1 MIANYDSCE
10 YKLALPEV
18 NLLADTCEIKL
29 TFIGKTAEVQTQLAI
44 LSCEL
49 TSLKKEV
56 YEVELAPDMIRID
69 SNVRISVTGSFT
81 RPASGFGIAGA
92 RLKVCVADLLKK
104 QKAEIYFLRGGDR
117 KWLLSGIEMMENAEI
132 DRNVLRE
139 KRRKL
144 RRLGDQRWQI

>member
-56 YEVELAPDMIRID
+56 YEVVLDC
-69 SNVRISVTGSFT
+69 N
-81 RPASGFGIAGA
+81 
-92 RLKVCVADLLKK
+92 KK
-104 QKAEIYFLRGGDR
+104 
-117 KWLLSGIEMMENAEI
+117 
-132 DRNVLRE
+132 
-139 KRRKL
+139 
-144 RRLGDQRWQI
+144 